1 MRVVAFGASV
11 HLVACAVAN
20 SVSLSHYQK
29 VAVAAV
35 LANDADS
42 AGTAA
47 AAAAADVVAIESIH
61 LVAVPAPSN
70 QVRKLV
76 SSCTGCPSWSNAC
89 MASPPRTSD
98 ADWHMLHML
107 VRHDCVG

>member
-42 AGTAA
+42 AGT

-98 ADWHMLHML
+98 ADRHMLHML